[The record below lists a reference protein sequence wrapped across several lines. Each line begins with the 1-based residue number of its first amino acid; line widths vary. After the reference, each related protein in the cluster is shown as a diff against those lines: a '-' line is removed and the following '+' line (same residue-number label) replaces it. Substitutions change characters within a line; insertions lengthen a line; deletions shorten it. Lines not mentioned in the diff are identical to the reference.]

1 MNKFKC
7 NDIVRFIQDNKDYL
21 VIRVYKGNDGGYKY
35 DVSSIDGKQLIIAMP
50 ESVLELK

>member
-7 NDIVRFIQDNKDYL
+7 NDVVRFLQDNKDYL
-21 VIRVYKGNDGGYKY
+21 VVRVYKTHDGAYKY
-35 DVSSIDGKQLIIAMP
+35 DVSSINGKELIIAMP